1 MDLKTLVKIRGA
13 ARASVTRIISK
24 CKNILKENSEE
35 KEDELMIILQNLR
48 EKKSD
53 LKQMNREVIML
64 LDEEELE
71 NDVIQCEEIEYNIRR
86 TIQKMSKELQLIKIA
101 DNLSNI
107 NNTSCAEPVK
117 AQGTKLPKFNLT
129 SFNSS
134 MTDVV
139 II

>member
-1 MDLKTLVKIRGA
+1 
-13 ARASVTRIISK
+13 
-24 CKNILKENSEE
+24 
-35 KEDELMIILQNLR
+35 MIILQNLR

-53 LKQMNREVIML
+53 LQQMNREVIML

-101 DNLSNI
+101 DNLPNV

-117 AQGTKLPKFNLT
+117 AQGMKLPKFNLT

>member
-1 MDLKTLVKIRGA
+1 M
-13 ARASVTRIISK
+13 
-24 CKNILKENSEE
+24 KENSEE

-53 LKQMNREVIML
+53 LQQMNREVIML

-101 DNLSNI
+101 DNLPNV
-107 NNTSCAEPVK
+107 NNTSCAETVK